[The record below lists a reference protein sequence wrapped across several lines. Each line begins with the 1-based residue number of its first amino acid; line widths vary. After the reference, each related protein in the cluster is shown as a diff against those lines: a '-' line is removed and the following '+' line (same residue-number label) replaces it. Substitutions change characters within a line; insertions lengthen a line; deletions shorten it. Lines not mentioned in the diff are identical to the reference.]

1 MTTIPAWAAPWVG
14 IPYVDKGRGPD
25 AYDCWGLICAV
36 YRAQFGIALP
46 SYDDTYRDGDDWRAI
61 GVAVRV
67 GLREGWQRTEQ
78 PRGGDLLVLA
88 IARRPWHCALML
100 DAVHFLHAAPGDST
114 VIDRLDSP
122 RWARRIEGIYR
133 HD

>member
-1 MTTIPAWAAPWVG
+1 MAVIPAWAALWGG

-25 AYDCWGLICAV
+25 SYDCWGLICAI
-36 YRAQFGIALP
+36 YRDQFGICLP
-46 SYDDTYRDGDDWRAI
+46 SYDDTYRDGDDWTAI
-61 GVAVRV
+61 GTAVRA
-67 GLREGWQRTEQ
+67 GLLEGWRRVVP
-78 PRGGDLLVLA
+78 PRAGDLLVLA

>member
-1 MTTIPAWAAPWVG
+1 VIAPAFAATYVG
-14 IPYVDKGRGPD
+14 IPYLDKGRDRAGI
-25 AYDCWGLICAV
+25 DCWGAV
-36 YRAQFGIALP
+36 RLVLDEVFHVKLP
-46 SYDDTYRDGDDWRAI
+46 SYADTYSDGDDWAAI
-61 GVAVRV
+61 GAAVRA
-67 GLREGWQRTEQ
+67 GLLDGWRRVE
-78 PRGGDLLVLA
+78 PAHAGDLLVLA

>member
-1 MTTIPAWAAPWVG
+1 MGTIPAFAAPYVG
-14 IPYVDKGRGPD
+14 IPYLDKGRDRAGI
-25 AYDCWGLICAV
+25 DCWGVVRLV
-36 YRAQFGIALP
+36 LREVFHVELP
-46 SYDDTYRDGDDWRAI
+46 SYDETYCDGDDWQAI
-61 GVAVRV
+61 GTAVRA
-67 GLREGWQRTEQ
+67 GLLHGWRRVERPQA
-78 PRGGDLLVLA
+78 GDLLVLA

-114 VIDRLDSP
+114 VIDRLDSQ